1 MARCV
6 CGREVQRVV
15 SCDVCNFKKGVP
27 TWSETITFC
36 TSIHSWLVFDLG
48 RDEWVIWRMAT
59 VGIPLCR
66 RDGRYVRRSAD
77 GLLERREDW
86 DRKQGRRWHTEELL
100 KEFTGRYERPPGL
113 GSVFFKRFTESFYIW
128 LLDGDEF
135 RSIQGEREEKER
147 EKWTD
152 GVGWGLSLCTVWLSA
167 CGYSMVQLKL
177 SQQHLTCTGHTSIHT
192 DLLWKQTCNTDYQ
205 ATKRHFNFYYS
216 NSIIVQ

>member
-1 MARCV
+1 MARWCV
-6 CGREVQRVV
+6 EERLSGLW
-15 SCDVCNFKKGVP
+15 DVCNFKKGVP

-100 KEFTGRYERPPGL
+100 KEFTGRYEQPPGPRF
-113 GSVFFKRFTESFYIW
+113 VFLKRFTESFYIW
-128 LLDGDEF
+128 LLDGDWSSEAF
-135 RSIQGEREEKER
+135 KER
-147 EKWTD
+147 ERRKREREREMNRWSGLRAEPVYSVTISMWVQYGTVETISAAPDLHWTHKHSHRLALKTNMQHR
-152 GVGWGLSLCTVWLSA
+152 LSGYKVKLLLFTTVIL
-167 CGYSMVQLKL
+167 
-177 SQQHLTCTGHTSIHT
+177 
-192 DLLWKQTCNTDYQ
+192 
-205 ATKRHFNFYYS
+205 
-216 NSIIVQ
+216 